1 MPYFCT
7 KRMAFS
13 GHAAVEPFSTAP
25 SPAHAPLPGK
35 VPSAPTTDPAPPAPP
50 QPLPCS
56 APVTTA
62 DGLLEDPLAAYPIH
76 VRRCVRRIRA
86 ILAERFGD
94 ISIRILAFRPADRVS
109 LALMIHDKVVAMN
122 FVSED
127 ECLEAF
133 ADDPHQCSSIDRFT
147 HLWAEVIH
155 VKLQDNRS
163 LTQVSRRA
171 LAFVPRLTPAV

>member
-1 MPYFCT
+1 
-7 KRMAFS
+7 MACWK
-13 GHAAVEPFSTAP
+13 TR
-25 SPAHAPLPGK
+25 SPLIR
-35 VPSAPTTDPAPPAPP
+35 SR
-50 QPLPCS
+50 
-56 APVTTA
+56 APVRSPHSRHS
-62 DGLLEDPLAAYPIH
+62 G
-76 VRRCVRRIRA
+76 RA
-86 ILAERFGD
+86 VWRYFHPH
-94 ISIRILAFRPADRVS
+94 LAFRPADRVS